1 MMTVLVLL
9 LFSLTLLL
17 SEDEDRRPATQ
28 HSPS

>member
-17 SEDEDRRPATQ
+17 SEDVDRRPGTQ